1 MRIRRLTGPLDIYR
15 HRVCYSMN
23 MQSTS
28 RRLRVALIPPLWAR
42 VAPATQGGVE
52 YIVYLLAEELV
63 RRGHQVTVFTSSDS
77 PTTAK
82 VEALCEW
89 NMIEAMKIGRA
100 WEYEY
105 YECCNIAEAL
115 QGSDSFDII
124 HSHVGCYAISLGALS
139 RAPILHTLHNP
150 ITPDGIWLLE
160 RYANAAV
167 TAVSRRQIAGVPEQR
182 RGGIRVINN
191 GCDFDSYDF
200 SPSPGKYLAFLG
212 RMGAGKSPLS
222 AIRIAREAGMPIVLA
237 GQPLDEE
244 ERVYFKEKIEPLVDD
259 DNVVYIGQ
267 ADHQQKCALLRDAAA
282 LLFPI
287 QAEEAFGL
295 VMIEA
300 MACGTPVIAFQRSSV
315 EEVVD
320 FGMTGFYADS
330 MRALASFVPRALAL
344 DRRIVRE
351 RAKERFGHVRMVDE
365 YLQAY
370 DGLLHSASNARASVI
385 PARES

>member
-1 MRIRRLTGPLDIYR
+1 
-15 HRVCYSMN
+15 MN

-77 PTTAK
+77 PTTAR
-82 VEALCEW
+82 VEALCEC
-89 NMIEAMKIGRA
+89 NMIEAMERGRA
-100 WEYEY
+100 SEYDY
-105 YECCNIAEAL
+105 YETCNIAEAL
-115 QGSDSFDII
+115 RGSNSFDII
-124 HSHVGCYAISLGALS
+124 HSHVGCYAIPLEALS
-139 RAPILHTLHNP
+139 RTPMLHTLHNP

-212 RMGAGKSPLS
+212 RMGAGKSPLD
-222 AIRIAREAGMPIVLA
+222 AIRIANEAGMRIILA

-244 ERVYFKEKIEPLVDD
+244 ERVYFKEKIEPLIDGY
-259 DNVVYIGQ
+259 NVVYIGH

-282 LLFPI
+282 LLFPL

-320 FGMTGFYADS
+320 FGKTGFYADS
-330 MRALASFVPRALAL
+330 MRALSSFVPRALAL
-344 DRRIVRE
+344 DRRIIRE
-351 RAKERFGHVRMVDE
+351 HARERFGHMRMVDE
-365 YLQAY
+365 YLQVYEAILSVSS
-370 DGLLHSASNARASVI
+370 DDRASLI
-385 PARES
+385 SARKS